1 MNKILDMSSLCQPCD
16 SKVFIIP
23 PSPRAVALHAL
34 IIIVNHGWK
43 NIKLKNDCA
52 KFCKVEFFD
61 TQISNLSFN

>member
-1 MNKILDMSSLCQPCD
+1 MNKILDMSSLCEPWY

-34 IIIVNHGWK
+34 IIIVKPHRK

-52 KFCKVEFFD
+52 KVCKVEFFD
-61 TQISNLSFN
+61 TKITNLSFN